1 MKQIRFVVL
10 IVVLSTLSVSA
21 QDTINPF
28 ERGYMDSINHVFRD
42 STSRFFV
49 FGNDCRNPCYSST
62 MNHYVAAVAH
72 TLPQTW
78 VYGLYIP
85 LWFDPDA
92 FNDSIEVRGAMI
104 VVDNNNYAH
113 PTFYFTRPVTAVS
126 QRPYDFYISLQ
137 HPTDCQIHDYDPNS
151 FYEDTIMGIY
161 SLYFEQPVPVSGTVY
176 MGLTAK
182 GRRNAEQNRWQ
193 YFQLCGVR
201 HCSVMD
207 CSNNEIFP
215 RVCWRFEKDS
225 LLPTLSPESQP
236 PYCPMDVSFMPFVF
250 PIFTAPDTDSFGC
263 PDVEGFAFAGVY
275 AGYPTFVWDTAGE
288 HTLYEMAYGP
298 YDTPTDSLHVVTTTD
313 RFYELTGER
322 LSADVYYQARLRAK
336 CQHACPVHDTVM
348 WTPWSDPIY
357 FYTGDSM
364 PDTSHHQP
372 EEGIAEAQGGMTF
385 TLTPNPARGSATL
398 TVEGGEPDNAE
409 GMQMT
414 MHDAAGREVMRC
426 TLHGRETQLP
436 LAGLPAGLYT
446 VSIGPARSA
455 GGDQL
460 SRARVARLRLL
471 VE

>member
-1 MKQIRFVVL
+1 MKKVFFV
-10 IVVLSTLSVSA
+10 IVAIACAGMLSA
-21 QDTINPF
+21 QDTIYPF
-28 ERGYMDSINHVFRD
+28 RMDYMDSVYPIMKD
-42 STSRFFV
+42 STSRFIIDEAEDLFWDTYRQRTV
-49 FGNDCRNPCYSST
+49 WGYRIMVPPKTVVWGLNVST
-62 MNHYVAAVAH
+62 
-72 TLPQTW
+72 TLDW
-78 VYGLYIP
+78 HSIR
-85 LWFDPDA
+85 
-92 FNDSIEVRGAMI
+92 DSVEVRG
-104 VVDNNNYAH
+104 VVIQVLNDDYNNPICH
-113 PTFYFTRPVTAVS
+113 FTNPLKAVS
-126 QRPYDFYISLQ
+126 HRPYDLYWAFD
-137 HPTDCQIHDYDPNS
+137 HPTLCLNHGYDTNS
-151 FYEDTIMGIY
+151 YYVDTVLGVY
-161 SLYFEQPVPVSGTVY
+161 SLYFDFPIQVEGTVY
-176 MGLTAK
+176 VGVYAT
-182 GRRNAEQNRWQ
+182 GNRPAEINPYYTDFRIPTGAYQCRIIDCDVNRHFVCAEWVDENDNM
-193 YFQLCGVR
+193 QLSLSIRPWPAGGV
-201 HCSVMD
+201 
-207 CSNNEIFP
+207 EG
-215 RVCWRFEKDS
+215 
-225 LLPTLSPESQP
+225 
-236 PYCPMDVSFMPFVF
+236 VF

-263 PDVEGFAFAGVY
+263 PDVEGFAFAGVN

-372 EEGIAEAQGGMTF
+372 EEGIAEAHGGMTF

-398 TVEGGEPDNAE
+398 TVEGGEPSNAE